1 MYRDVIDGDKLK
13 KLLPDLPEDLSN
25 GKLEIF
31 IRPYSDESKKLE
43 EVLQKIKKQV
53 NRSAFLGKEKEV
65 FFFEADDVPED
76 LRKPLTSKLKE
87 LGYSADIKEG
97 ARGTV
102 ILTIRWKNT

>member
-1 MYRDVIDGDKLK
+1 MYRDIIDGDKLK

-25 GKLEIF
+25 GALEIF
-31 IRPYSDESKKLE
+31 IRPYSDDSKILE

-65 FFFEADDVPED
+65 FFFESDDIPEE

-87 LGYSADIKEG
+87 LGYSAEIKEG
-97 ARGTV
+97 ARGTL